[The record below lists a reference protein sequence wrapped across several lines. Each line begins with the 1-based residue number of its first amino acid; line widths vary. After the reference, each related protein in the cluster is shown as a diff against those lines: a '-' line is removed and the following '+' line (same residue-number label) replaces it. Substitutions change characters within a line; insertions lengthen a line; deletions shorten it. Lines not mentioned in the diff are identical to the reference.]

1 MREFI
6 ITEVRIA
13 NHSTE
18 FVNKVLDNIRAGVPD
33 GGIDNF

>member
-1 MREFI
+1 MREFF

-18 FVNKVLDNIRAGVPD
+18 FVNKILENIKSGIPD